1 MKKQQKDTKDK
12 VRILI
17 VDDHPIMRQGLAQ
30 LINQDMKL
38 AVCGEAED
46 ANQALD
52 IIHDTNPQMVI
63 VDISLKGPSGIELI
77 KNIKV
82 RYPSLPVL
90 VLSMHDESLYA
101 ERAFRAGARGYI
113 MKEEG
118 TEKVMMAIHQ
128 ILGGALYMSN
138 KIGSKLL
145 HKFFDTRIA
154 KSDSPIEFLSD
165 RELEVF
171 RLLGRGLGTR
181 KVAEE
186 LNLSIKTI
194 ETYRAHIKNKLK
206 LKNAS
211 ELIQNAVQWVQSEN
225 LT

>member
-1 MKKQQKDTKDK
+1 MNEDINEKSK
-12 VRILI
+12 ILI
-17 VDDHPIMRQGLAQ
+17 VDDHPIMRQGLSQ
-30 LINQDMKL
+30 LINQDVKL
-38 AVCGEAED
+38 TVCGEAEN
-46 ANQALD
+46 ANEALD
-52 IIHDTNPQMVI
+52 VIKETNPDMII

-138 KIGSKLL
+138 KIGSRLL
-145 HKFFDTRIA
+145 SKFFDTQLT

-171 RLLGRGLGTR
+171 RLLGRGFGTR
-181 KVAEE
+181 KVAQE

-211 ELIQNAVQWVQSEN
+211 ELIQHAVQWVQSEN
-225 LT
+225 LM